1 MMKKTVCILILSFA
15 LLSVNCFAQ
24 SSNNTDIRAKVK
36 EQMLKAQGN
45 MPMIEKKSFEANNN
59 GYFSFPNIST
69 TLFRILILLLSAI
82 MILSLVFLRRVRI
95 QEKLVSKQFKENI
108 RLIREEGLKQ
118 PIDYTLTPVR
128 KSLLEK
134 IENCF
139 EDNSISSLARKLN
152 IAKGEIL
159 LVNSIKN
166 YTSETNVARS

>member
-45 MPMIEKKSFEANNN
+45 MPMIEKKSLEANN